1 MKLDYLPN
9 EQLTLTFG
17 RVELH
22 MALTV
27 LQFIFTYTRNA
38 VVWEMFNRLRYDLE
52 PKKLTVAHSHLCE
65 KCCTPI
71 REGQKGVMLDK
82 QWMHVVCPT
91 LKPDSERNRP

>member
-1 MKLDYLPN
+1 MPKERLV
-9 EQLTLTFG
+9 LTFG

-27 LQFIFTYTRNA
+27 LQFIFTYTRNHT
-38 VVWEMFNRLRYDLE
+38 VWEVFNRLRYDLE

-65 KCCTPI
+65 RCCTLI
-71 REGQKGVMLDK
+71 SEKQKGICLNK

-91 LKPDSERNRP
+91 LKPESERSKL